1 MSKSR
6 HDIDKDTVVAYHDF
20 IQGQIKGEL
29 NGVNLGPGRTC
40 CLIAGVV
47 FVIGLVLGIV
57 GILVITLRMRHVYLW
72 DWNDQFLGP
81 AFIVLML
88 LCVGLAVFLIVEG
101 KRRANAYRR
110 DLVFRPI
117 GDYGVAVVHKSRL
130 NYEEKS
136 RDNLKSGTTPHQP
149 IQPKPYQVSYLPS
162 MSGVGD
168 LGSSPFI
175 VQIPFRMIMR
185 VVLEKLA
192 MRTGHMEILTPGAL
206 LLDMKKEVAALMI
219 AEAQTGEVQM
229 TGVDLLVIDQG
240 DHQMTVHDLTV
251 HACPTP
257 TVVVRPVA
265 LMIDR
270 GDPQEN
276 GEEDLQGQMI
286 GDAHQDPLG
295 TGTGMT
301 EGAWMKI
308 DEGRRKEGKRRVNHI
323 EMDPHQV
330 TMTQPVSC
338 SAEMVRMTLSQSSKW
353 PVENNEIDPRLDQCD

>member
-149 IQPKPYQVSYLPS
+149 IQPKPYQPISY
-162 MSGVGD
+162 
-168 LGSSPFI
+168 
-175 VQIPFRMIMR
+175 
-185 VVLEKLA
+185 
-192 MRTGHMEILTPGAL
+192 
-206 LLDMKKEVAALMI
+206 
-219 AEAQTGEVQM
+219 
-229 TGVDLLVIDQG
+229 
-240 DHQMTVHDLTV
+240 DH
-251 HACPTP
+251 
-257 TVVVRPVA
+257 
-265 LMIDR
+265 
-270 GDPQEN
+270 
-276 GEEDLQGQMI
+276 
-286 GDAHQDPLG
+286 
-295 TGTGMT
+295 
-301 EGAWMKI
+301 
-308 DEGRRKEGKRRVNHI
+308 EGRPRKAGYENRAYGDTDPRGPPPRYEERGRRPDDRRGPDRRGPDDRRRPPGDRPRGPPDDRTRPDRPRMPHPNRRGPPRGPDDRPRRPPGGQDDRPRRPQGGPDDRPRGPPGERRRGPPGPDDRRRPPGPPGDRYRDDRRRMDEDRRREEKRR
-323 EMDPHQV
+323 EAEGEPHRNGPPPGDNDTTRV
-330 TMTQPVSC
+330 L
-338 SAEMVRMTLSQSSKW
+338 LSRDGPHDTES
-353 PVENNEIDPRLDQCD
+353 EF